1 MHEVTYNGY
10 NETYKKAT
18 VKYMKDKL
26 KQLNVRFN
34 KEEYENILMPL
45 FKKSGMKPTTY
56 IKVALKEKLNRDFP
70 GELPEN
76 AITDAETEESANE

>member
-1 MHEVTYNGY
+1 MPYNGY
-10 NETYKKAT
+10 NEVYKKAT

-34 KEEYENILMPL
+34 KEEYENVLLPL
-45 FKKSGMKPTTY
+45 FAKSGMKPTTY

-70 GELPEN
+70 GELSED
-76 AITDAETEESANE
+76 AITTSKDVNSDE